1 MEVGIISMRYAKALI
16 AYAKSNGVEKRLYKE
31 VSMLASNFESYPNL
45 RKVLDNPIL
54 PAGEKLKVITSAATI
69 DGSEGISNEL
79 LRFISLVLKKRRET
93 YLQFMCL
100 MYQDLYR
107 KMKHIGV
114 GKLITAV
121 PVDEE
126 TRARI
131 KSSAAQ
137 RLHARMELK
146 TVIDPSIEG
155 GFIFDINGYRLDASI
170 ATQLKRVKRQ
180 FIEKNRR
187 IV

>member
-16 AYAKSNGVEKRLYKE
+16 AYAKEKGVEKRLYKE
-31 VSMLASNFESYPNL
+31 ISTLVRNFELYPRL
-45 RKVLDNPIL
+45 RKALDNPIL
-54 PAGEKLKVITSAATI
+54 LSEDKLKLICSAVNE
-69 DGSEGISNEL
+69 EGEVSDE
-79 LRFISLVLKKRRET
+79 FICFIRLVLRKRRET
-93 YLQFMCL
+93 YLHFMCL
-100 MYQDLYR
+100 MYLDLYR

-126 TRARI
+126 TRTRI
-131 KSSAAQ
+131 KSTAAQ
-137 RLHARMELK
+137 RLHARMELE
-146 TVIDPSIEG
+146 TLVDPSIEG

-170 ATQLKRVKRQ
+170 VTQLKKIKGQ
-180 FIEKNRR
+180 FIDKNRR